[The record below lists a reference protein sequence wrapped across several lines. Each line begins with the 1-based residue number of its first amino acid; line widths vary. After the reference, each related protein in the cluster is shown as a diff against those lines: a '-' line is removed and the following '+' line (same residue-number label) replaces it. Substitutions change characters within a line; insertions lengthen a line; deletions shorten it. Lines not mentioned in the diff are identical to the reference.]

1 MSDSIHVLTRI
12 GMPAGDSVPVIRRR
26 FSGSEGLR
34 VAIVAGIRGD
44 TPEGMRVAHQVCGVL
59 EGCHARL
66 NGTVDVYPCV
76 NPLAAHRAI
85 RNWPFFDQDL
95 NRLFPGRPNGH
106 APDVVAYALTQD
118 VRGADIV
125 IEMRGAHP
133 SFAEAPQAH
142 VRRGDTHAAE
152 LAKSVNVNV
161 VWARDPSVAS
171 TATFAAQFQGV
182 ISLEGGT
189 GNRLTSGVGKALGE
203 GILNLLNVVK
213 VLPDSEVP
221 FHWATMQRPLMV
233 EDSQVHRIR
242 TARSGFFLPE
252 ASPWD
257 TVASGDVIGRV
268 VDPSTGALQETVL
281 APLAGKILAV
291 REQPVVFSGSMVIRM
306 VEQVDE

>member
-1 MSDSIHVLTRI
+1 MSDSLHVLTRI

-59 EGCHARL
+59 EGCHAQL

-76 NPLAAHRAI
+76 NPLAAHRAS

-118 VRGADIV
+118 VRGADVV
-125 IEMRGAHP
+125 IELRGAHP

-152 LAKSVNVNV
+152 LAKSTNVNV
-161 VWARDPSVAS
+161 VWARDPSVTS

-189 GNRLTSGVGKALGE
+189 GNRLTPGVGKALGE
-203 GILNLLNVVK
+203 GILNLLNVIK
-213 VLPDSEVP
+213 VLPDSEIP
-221 FHWATMQRPLMV
+221 FHWATLQRPMMV
-233 EDSQVHRIR
+233 EDNQVHRIR

-257 TVASGDVIGRV
+257 TVAMGDVLGQV
-268 VDPSTGALQETVL
+268 VDPSTGALQETVF
-281 APLAGKILAV
+281 APLAGKVLAV
-291 REQPVVFSGSMVIRM
+291 REQPVVFSGSMVVRM
-306 VEQVDE
+306 VELVDE

>member
-281 APLAGKILAV
+281 SPLAGKILAV
-291 REQPVVFSGSMVIRM
+291 REQPVVFSGSMVVRM

>member
-1 MSDSIHVLTRI
+1 VSDSIHVLTRI

-281 APLAGKILAV
+281 SPLAGKILAV
-291 REQPVVFSGSMVIRM
+291 REQPVVFSGSMVVRM